1 MKYQCDVIRD
11 LLPLYADRACSEKSR
26 EMVEEHLQECADC
39 RRMVSMLLKTEIE
52 DTLQHE
58 EESVLRYGA
67 RQFRR
72 RSAVVG
78 SAVSGAFAVPILI
91 LLGLNLAIRPTVS
104 WISIVMAAFCVV
116 ASLVAVPLLVKEDKL
131 FWTFCAFTASLLLLL
146 GVACLYTHGDWFG
159 VAASGVLFGLSV
171 VFLPFLLRAKPVRML
186 IGQSNRLL
194 IVLGVDFA
202 LLFNLLNMADTQ
214 GKVTVSNI
222 LFTVGIIGGII
233 SVLFGLI
240 RNAKR
245 PE

>member
-1 MKYQCDVIRD
+1 M
-11 LLPLYADRACSEKSR
+11 
-26 EMVEEHLQECADC
+26 
-39 RRMVSMLLKTEIE
+39 RRNPSSATAPVS
-52 DTLQHE
+52 
-58 EESVLRYGA
+58 
-67 RQFRR
+67 
-72 RSAVVG
+72 
-78 SAVSGAFAVPILI
+78 SGAGLPSSGPPFP
-91 LLGLNLAIRPTVS
+91 GRSPLNLAIRPTVS

-116 ASLVAVPLLVKEDKL
+116 ASLVAVPMLVKEDKL
-131 FWTFCAFTASLLLLL
+131 FSTFCAFTASLLLLL

-159 VAASGVLFGLSV
+159 VASSGVLFGLSV

-202 LLFNLLNMADTQ
+202 LFFNLLNMADTQ

>member
-1 MKYQCDVIRD
+1 
-11 LLPLYADRACSEKSR
+11 
-26 EMVEEHLQECADC
+26 
-39 RRMVSMLLKTEIE
+39 MVSMLLKTEIE

-78 SAVSGAFAVPILI
+78 SAVSGAFAIPILI

-171 VFLPFLLRAKPVRML
+171 VFLPFLLRAKPVQML

-202 LLFNLLNMADTQ
+202 LFFNLLNMADTQ
-214 GKVTVSNI
+214 GKTTVSNI
-222 LFTVGIIGGII
+222 LFTIGIIGGII

-240 RNAKR
+240 RNTR
-245 PE
+245 RTE

>member
-39 RRMVSMLLKTEIE
+39 RSMVSMLLKTEIE

-116 ASLVAVPLLVKEDKL
+116 ASLVAVPMLVKEDKL
-131 FWTFCAFTASLLLLL
+131 FWTFCAFTASILLLL

-159 VAASGVLFGLSV
+159 VASSGVVFGLSV

-202 LLFNLLNMADTQ
+202 LFFNLLNMADTQ
-214 GKVTVSNI
+214 GKTTVSNI
-222 LFTVGIIGGII
+222 LFTIGIIGGII

-240 RNAKR
+240 RNAR
-245 PE
+245 RTE